1 MTDPGSNI
9 RDTAE
14 AVKGI
19 TDNVP
24 VYQDAIQPA
33 ARKVGEGL
41 ETIASTILIALAPL
55 KALVWGYEQFESFL
69 SIKVAE
75 KLSETPSDEIIE
87 PKLHVAGPAIEA
99 LRYTGNEE
107 TLSDLYANLLAASM
121 DARTAFKAHPGF
133 VEIIKQITPDEARL
147 LKYFS
152 IAERLPLITVQKAVK
167 SESNEGGYVDVLV
180 KFSTFCG
187 DAGCE
192 HSHLTPAYLD
202 NLARLGIITL
212 PDKFYTAKDA
222 YEELENHPSVLEV
235 KEQINSSGEG
245 KAEISKRLVEITS
258 LGEQFMEAC
267 VVDHREL

>member
-24 VYQDAIQPA
+24 IYQDAIQPA

-69 SIKVAE
+69 STKVAE

-87 PKLHVAGPAIEA
+87 PKLHVAGPALEA
-99 LRYTGNEE
+99 LRYTGHEE

-121 DARTAFKAHPGF
+121 DARTAYKAHPSF

-152 IAERLPLITVQKAVK
+152 TAELLPVITMQNVDT
-167 SESNEGGYVDVLV
+167 SGEGGHVDVLV
-180 KFSTFCG
+180 NFSTFG
-187 DAGCE
+187 KDADCE
-192 HSHLTPAYLD
+192 HPHLTPAYLD
-202 NLARLGIITL
+202 NLARLGVIAL
-212 PDKFYTAKDA
+212 PDKWYTSPGI
-222 YEELENHPSVLEV
+222 YEELENHPSVIEV
-235 KEQINSSGEG
+235 KEQINGQEER
-245 KAEISKRLVEITS
+245 KAEVSEGVVEVTS
-258 LGEQFMEAC
+258 LGKQFMEAC
-267 VVDHREL
+267 VIDHREL